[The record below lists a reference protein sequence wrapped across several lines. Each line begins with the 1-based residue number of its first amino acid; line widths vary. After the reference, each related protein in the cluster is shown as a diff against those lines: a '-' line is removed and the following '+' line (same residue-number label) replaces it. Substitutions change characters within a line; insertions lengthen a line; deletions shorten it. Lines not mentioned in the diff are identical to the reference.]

1 MTKQRIINGLVPK
14 KSEDASIPLIATCT
28 HTKEQMLVQAKI
40 VKENL
45 NLLDMALKK
54 TIESVAKE
62 QKLAVVAEAV
72 TCQDY
77 IPINE
82 ELINH
87 LIEDPLRPLS
97 LGKYNEMLSSGTYL
111 SCDREEETLKIDL
124 QVEMMMSTR
133 RMMIKFLQHLQ
144 DNLKSK
150 YLFGS
155 VLQFF
160 KFLTDEPSKLV
171 KFVQLY

>member
-1 MTKQRIINGLVPK
+1 M
-14 KSEDASIPLIATCT
+14 
-28 HTKEQMLVQAKI
+28 
-40 VKENL
+40 
-45 NLLDMALKK
+45 
-54 TIESVAKE
+54 
-62 QKLAVVAEAV
+62 
-72 TCQDY
+72 
-77 IPINE
+77 
-82 ELINH
+82 
-87 LIEDPLRPLS
+87 
-97 LGKYNEMLSSGTYL
+97 

>member
-1 MTKQRIINGLVPK
+1 M
-14 KSEDASIPLIATCT
+14 
-28 HTKEQMLVQAKI
+28 QAKI

-87 LIEDPLRPLS
+87 LIEDPLRPLVS
-97 LGKYNEMLSSGTYL
+97 RQSRKQNY
-111 SCDREEETLKIDL
+111 
-124 QVEMMMSTR
+124 V
-133 RMMIKFLQHLQ
+133 
-144 DNLKSK
+144 
-150 YLFGS
+150 
-155 VLQFF
+155 
-160 KFLTDEPSKLV
+160 
-171 KFVQLY
+171 